1 MTCINGPELG
11 NHAITSEY
19 VMPLSM
25 TTLQFRLFKT
35 IDKTVAVKKLIV
47 RPFVGNH
54 NKPGAWPE

>member
-25 TTLQFRLFKT
+25 TTLQFRLLKA
-35 IDKTVAVKKLIV
+35 IDKTCSKETSGKTDC
-47 RPFVGNH
+47 R
-54 NKPGAWPE
+54 KS